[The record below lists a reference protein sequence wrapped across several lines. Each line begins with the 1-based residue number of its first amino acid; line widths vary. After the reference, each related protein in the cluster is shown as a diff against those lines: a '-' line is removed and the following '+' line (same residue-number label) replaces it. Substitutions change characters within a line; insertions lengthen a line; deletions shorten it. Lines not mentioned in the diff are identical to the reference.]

1 MSIDCYNTDRKVNSS
16 VQKAGDYVSEKEML
30 KISVE
35 EFDRLQ
41 DYMQSCDKESEAY
54 KKMKRRYTA
63 LKVILTASGINL
75 TEIDYIKE

>member
-1 MSIDCYNTDRKVNSS
+1 MSD
-16 VQKAGDYVSEKEML
+16 KEML

-41 DYMQSCDKESEAY
+41 DYMISTDKNSEAY
-54 KKMKRRYTA
+54 QKMKRRYTA

>member
-1 MSIDCYNTDRKVNSS
+1 MEVAEVTD
-16 VQKAGDYVSEKEML
+16 KEMI

-41 DYMQSCDKESEAY
+41 DYMISSEKDSEAY
-54 KKMKRRYTA
+54 KKMKRRYA
-63 LKVILTASGINL
+63 SLKVILASSGINL